1 MLLIVALDLLERMLD
16 LDADRRITA
25 PDALAHPYL
34 AQYHDESDEPGAEQ
48 FDDSFENAD
57 NNVADWR
64 RKTFTIIMYCLLHVA
79 LAISNCIT
87 TKASVKEMLIN
98 V

>member
-1 MLLIVALDLLERMLD
+1 MLD

-34 AQYHDESDEPGAEQ
+34 TQYHDETDEPEAEQ

-57 NNVADWR
+57 NTVADWR
-64 RKTFTIIMYCLLHVA
+64 RKSL
-79 LAISNCIT
+79 S
-87 TKASVKEMLIN
+87 
-98 V
+98 

>member
-1 MLLIVALDLLERMLD
+1 MLD

-34 AQYHDESDEPGAEQ
+34 TQYHDETDEPEAEQ

-57 NNVADWR
+57 NTVADWR
-64 RKTFTIIMYCLLHVA
+64 RKSLSQLAACRRVAQIVLTF
-79 LAISNCIT
+79 
-87 TKASVKEMLIN
+87 
-98 V
+98 